1 MKSIK
6 VLSIV
11 VCILAIVLAGC
22 SREKND
28 NNNPSVSEG
37 QEQTSTGASAGDS
50 DEVVPVENLV
60 LIENNEFVPA
70 TLTVKKGTTVTWI
83 NKDQAEHWVVSD
95 PHPTHSDLP
104 DLNSKK
110 GLLQNETYQFTFN
123 EIGEFNYHDEKNNTI
138 TGTVVVE

>member
-1 MKSIK
+1 MKSTK

-11 VCILAIVLAGC
+11 VCTLAIVLAGC

-28 NNNPSVSEG
+28 NQNPSAPEG

-60 LIENNEFVPA
+60 LIESNEFVPA
-70 TLTVKKGTTVTWI
+70 ILTVKKGTTVTWT

-104 DLNSKK
+104 ELDSKK

-123 EIGEFNYHDEKNNTI
+123 EIGEFNYHDELNTTI
-138 TGTVVVE
+138 TGTIVVE

>member
-11 VCILAIVLAGC
+11 VCVLAIALSGC
-22 SREKND
+22 SREKNED
-28 NNNPSVSEG
+28 TNPSVSEG

-70 TLTVKKGTTVTWI
+70 ILTVKKGTTVTWT

-104 DLNSKK
+104 DLDSKN
-110 GLLQNETYQFTFN
+110 GLLQ
-123 EIGEFNYHDEKNNTI
+123 
-138 TGTVVVE
+138 

>member
-11 VCILAIVLAGC
+11 ICLSVFILAGC
-22 SREKND
+22 SRDKN
-28 NNNPSVSEG
+28 NESSPTVNEG
-37 QEQTSTGASAGDS
+37 EEQTSTGASAGDS
-50 DEVVPVENLV
+50 DEVVAVENLV

-70 TLTVKKGTTVTWI
+70 TLTVKKGTTVTWT

-104 DLNSKK
+104 EMDSKK

-123 EIGEFNYHDEKNNTI
+123 KVGEFNYHDEKNTTI
-138 TGTVVVE
+138 TGTVIVE